1 MKGTYGNFNA
11 TPIYKLD
18 YLLNEELTE
27 SDLNNLLN
35 GSCLNYSLVVAEFKF
50 NGEKRNYNRILMKCK
65 NNDTWFDDN
74 TWVAEKQDEF
84 RNILAKVYKNIY
96 YYSEKRCLDM
106 ADMWLLNFGFRCIHE

>member
-1 MKGTYGNFNA
+1 MKGIYGKFNDNQVYN
-11 TPIYKLD
+11 ID
-18 YLLNEELTE
+18 YLMNEELTD
-27 SDLNNLLN
+27 SDLSNLLN

-65 NNDTWFDDN
+65 NNDNWFDDN
-74 TWVAEKQDEF
+74 TWTEKQQNDF

-96 YYSEKRCLDM
+96 YYSDQKCLDM